1 MGDPPTSQK
10 RDYYTTLGIPKT
22 ATLSEICNAY
32 KVLVKKWHPAKHHSN
47 RGEAGE
53 QFQKITE
60 AYRVLSSKKREESAI
75 PILLDNESKTPKAS
89 KNTFHEKNKDDEFYI
104 SSPRSASP
112 TGLEINASHHTSK
125 GKKNKKSKKPKRADA
140 YGSSPKSESE
150 NPSLSR
156 VGTQRISGN
165 PIIYSQSTARRKPQ
179 PIEKKLEC
187 TLEELLQGCVK
198 HIKITRDTISENG
211 HIAQEEE
218 TLKIR
223 VKPGW
228 KKGTKITFEDK
239 GDEKPGSLPAD
250 IIFVIN
256 EKRHP
261 IFKRE
266 GDDLQL
272 GVEVPLIEAVTG
284 CTITVPLLG
293 GEEMTL
299 SFDEILYPGYVKV
312 IPGQGMPK
320 PKQEG
325 KKGDLRLNFLVK
337 FPRELSDDQR
347 SNVKNI
353 LNECS

>member
-1 MGDPPTSQK
+1 M
-10 RDYYTTLGIPKT
+10 
-22 ATLSEICNAY
+22 
-32 KVLVKKWHPAKHHSN
+32 
-47 RGEAGE
+47 E
-53 QFQKITE
+53 QGG
-60 AYRVLSSKKREESAI
+60 VLSNA
-75 PILLDNESKTPKAS
+75 LLLYFKQLHIWQQ
-89 KNTFHEKNKDDEFYI
+89 NTYTYTNCI
-104 SSPRSASP
+104 
-112 TGLEINASHHTSK
+112 
-125 GKKNKKSKKPKRADA
+125 KSFMR
-140 YGSSPKSESE
+140 
-150 NPSLSR
+150 L
-156 VGTQRISGN
+156 
-165 PIIYSQSTARRKPQ
+165 
-179 PIEKKLEC
+179 C
-187 TLEELLQGCVK
+187 TKYFCFCDVCVYCCR
-198 HIKITRDTISENG
+198 HIV
-211 HIAQEEE
+211 QVEE

-250 IIFVIN
+250 IIFFVD

-272 GVEVPLIEAVTG
+272 GVEVPLIEALTG

-325 KKGDLRLNFLVK
+325 KKGDLRLNFLVE